1 MADRSF
7 ERAFSYAAQQVEAQ
21 LANSDVPGGSADRA
35 EEERL
40 RRLDTEMTSEDAIER
55 ILLAEKDKNLFRLLS
70 LPPPTI
76 DALGRPKWDVTP
88 LEISKAYR
96 KLSIL
101 VHPDKNPGDDA
112 RQAFEALN
120 RAHRTLKDEG
130 QLETILKEH
139 LDAARERRDELE
151 ARASLEEKIQ
161 LKAQLATEAKILR
174 KQEGEDLK
182 DEVLR
187 QMQERLE
194 KARKRKQALAR
205 SQKREAREVFQDEFF
220 EDDGIDGD
228 IRSQEQPKPH
238 NGDNSESDGDD
249 NGAVRRSTQSAF
261 AKRRRRLRVAI

>member
-7 ERAFSYAAQQVEAQ
+7 ERAFCHAAQQVEAQ

-40 RRLDTEMTSEDAIER
+40 RRLDTDMTSEDAIKR
-55 ILLAEKDKNLFRLLS
+55 ILLAEKDKDLFRLLS

-76 DALGRPKWDVTP
+76 DALGRPKWDVTA

-139 LDAARERRDELE
+139 MDAARERREELE

-161 LKAQLATEAKILR
+161 IKAQLASEAKFLR

-182 DEVLR
+182 DEVVR

-205 SQKREAREVFQDEFF
+205 SQKREARGLLQDELF
-220 EDDGIDGD
+220 EDDGVDGD
-228 IRSQEQPKPH
+228 VRSVEQPKSH
-238 NGDNSESDGDD
+238 NGDDD
-249 NGAVRRSTQSAF
+249 DTSADRGSTQSAF
-261 AKRRRRLRVAI
+261 AKRRRRLQRVAI